1 MTNDRLLDPPGSRT
15 RSDGARLFAL
25 PLGVLL
31 GASGLLWM
39 AGFGQEPPDVLPIAA
54 LAFFGAL
61 FGDALHDALRRS
73 GRAVTPAVATGV
85 ALAVVAGLVVLP
97 ARDRIAP
104 ATALILALALLA
116 LPRRWGEMLGPM
128 TVYTAATLLANY
140 TFDAFLPV
148 GDWFLVNMGTLF
160 FGITFTQRDRV
171 HRFGRRAVYVMIVA
185 AAGMNVLAALSID
198 TPLRYVA
205 VSFLAIVLAET
216 ADTEVYHRLLKRSW
230 LVRVASSNGVSAPID
245 TIVFTVLAFYGAPWA
260 TAQWMLQVIVTD
272 VFVKYGSSIVTG
284 LLLLRSRAARTP
296 EPMEA
301 VTPLR

>member
-1 MTNDRLLDPPGSRT
+1 MSPGPTSSLPPSRT
-15 RSDGARLFAL
+15 RSDGLRLLLLPAL
-25 PLGVLL
+25 VLA
-31 GASGLLWM
+31 GGTGLLWM
-39 AGFGQEPPDVLPIAA
+39 AGFGQEPPERLPLAA

-61 FGDALHDALRRS
+61 FGDAVHDALRRS
-73 GRAVTPAVATGV
+73 RSAMTFPLGAGAV
-85 ALAVVAGLVVLP
+85 LAVVAAIAVLP
-97 ARDRIAP
+97 VRDLTAP
-104 ATALILALALLA
+104 GTALLLGLALAA

-148 GDWFLVNMGTLF
+148 GDWFLVNMGTFF

-185 AAGMNVLAALSID
+185 AAAMNVVAALSID

-205 VSFLAIVLAET
+205 VSFFAIVLAES
-216 ADTEVYHRLLKRSW
+216 ADTEVYHRLLKRTW

-272 VFVKYGSSIVTG
+272 VFVKYGSSIVTA
-284 LLLLRSRAARTP
+284 LLLLRSRAARVP
-296 EPMEA
+296 EPMEPA
-301 VTPLR
+301 SPLR